1 MNAGSRLKKIREYLK
16 ISSQA
21 KFASELEVERSKIAD
36 IESGRTKNIS
46 FDLIEKIVDKFHING
61 WWLFTGKGNMIEK
74 NIEESDVYEVDV
86 IDLKAS
92 AGLGII
98 PFEVKVI
105 GKYILDKIFFKTPPN
120 IDNVKMIQVE
130 GDSMEPTIQ
139 DGAFVVIDES
149 KNDAIDGIYA
159 ILLDDKVFIKRLQFN
174 LDGTITIISDN
185 GKYQDKIYNP
195 KENQLYFKV
204 LGKKMLTI
212 QK

>member
-1 MNAGSRLKKIREYLK
+1 MNAGSRLKKIREYLE

-21 KFASELEVERSKIAD
+21 KFAAELEIERSKIAD

-74 NIEESDVYEVDV
+74 NIQESDVYEVDV

-92 AGLGII
+92 AGFGII
-98 PFEVKVI
+98 PFEIKVI
-105 GKYILDKIFFKTPPN
+105 GKYILDKIFFKTPPD

-159 ILLDDKVFIKRLQFN
+159 ILIDDKVFVKRLQFN

-195 KENQLYFKV
+195 KENQSYFKV

>member
-1 MNAGSRLKKIREYLK
+1 M
-16 ISSQA
+16 
-21 KFASELEVERSKIAD
+21 
-36 IESGRTKNIS
+36 
-46 FDLIEKIVDKFHING
+46 
-61 WWLFTGKGNMIEK
+61 
-74 NIEESDVYEVDV
+74 
-86 IDLKAS
+86 
-92 AGLGII
+92 
-98 PFEVKVI
+98 
-105 GKYILDKIFFKTPPN
+105 
-120 IDNVKMIQVE
+120 
-130 GDSMEPTIQ
+130 
-139 DGAFVVIDES
+139 IDES